1 MLFQEGEIAVKRFLK
16 ICLLAGV
23 FLCLIVSFVSA
34 REYLILQRTADN
46 QLISSFRNDID
57 LALKNSGLEDPV
69 VLQWLEHMRAAR
81 VDINKEQVSRLRVK
95 DPDSLIIPADI
106 KLYPSE
112 LSFSS
117 QLTNEIAMPWHVSLA
132 AELQEYSVS
141 KGAIYDKVRVFV
153 LDSGINSQHEDL
165 AASIEM
171 DHALNFH
178 GTDTSDIT
186 DEYGHGTKVSGVLA
200 GSKTGVCPFVK
211 LIPLKVAGDNGE
223 ISLGDLTEALDHVI
237 GLSEGELTGKRI
249 ILNLSY
255 NSKWFDVPDSGL
267 ENYYDI
273 SLSLL
278 KEEGILMVSSAG
290 NGDPDGGKNV
300 DAGYV
305 YPTSNESSNYIAA
318 ASINKEGSLS
328 DFSHFGYTTVETAAP
343 GSEIVTTGKDQE
355 YETVWGTSFSSPF
368 VCGIAAAIWA
378 LEPSLECWEVRN
390 LIINAVQGQ
399 KITRDFIDEYRGR
412 EDDFLFRMNS
422 NDEKIMISQES
433 SLPVM
438 SGKPLH
444 PDTIAND
451 PDTSAEKE
459 VKSAAGGSSGGCSLY
474 CFNSLIL
481 LLVLPLGYL
490 IFRR

>member
-1 MLFQEGEIAVKRFLK
+1 MAFYKGEIAVKRFLK

-23 FLCLIVSFVSA
+23 ILCLIVSSALA
-34 REYLILQRTADN
+34 REYLILQSKADS
-46 QLISSFRNDID
+46 QLMLSFRNDID

-81 VDINKEQVSRLRVK
+81 VDIDKEQVSRYKVEN
-95 DPDSLIIPADI
+95 PNSLIIPADI

-112 LSFSS
+112 LPVSS
-117 QLTNEIAMPWHVSLA
+117 QLPNEIAMPWHVSLA
-132 AELQEYSVS
+132 VELQEYSIG
-141 KGAIYDKVRVFV
+141 KGALYDKVRVFV

-171 DHALNFH
+171 DHALNFY
-178 GTDTSDIT
+178 GEDTSDIT

-200 GSKTGVCPFVK
+200 GTETGVCPFVK
-211 LIPLKVAGDNGE
+211 FIPLKVADIKGE

-237 GLSEGELTGKRI
+237 GLSEKELTGKRI

-255 NSKWFDVPDSGL
+255 NSEWFDVPDSGL

-273 SLSLL
+273 TLSLL
-278 KEEGILMVSSAG
+278 KEAGILMVSSAG
-290 NGDPDGGKNV
+290 NGDSDGGKNV
-300 DAGYV
+300 DVGYV

-343 GSEIVTTGKDQE
+343 GSDIVTTGNEQE

-368 VCGIAAAIWA
+368 VCGIAATIWA

-412 EDDFLFRMNS
+412 EDDFLFRMDS
-422 NDEKIMISQES
+422 NDEKMLSSQKS
-433 SLPVM
+433 ALPVM
-438 SGKPLH
+438 SGKPLN

-451 PDTSAEKE
+451 PEKS
-459 VKSAAGGSSGGCSLY
+459 VKKDVGSVTGGTSGGCSLH

-481 LLVLPLGYL
+481 LLLFPLGYL